1 MRTIFCASHNKR
13 NSGRGLAL
21 TVIMMEIPLPQAGS
35 RWGFFLDIDGTLL
48 AIAPTPGAVRVPPA
62 LAHLLARLQQLCDG
76 ALALVSGRA
85 IADIDRLFDKS
96 IAAAAGLHGME
107 RRRADGTMEIA
118 PISTEGLAP
127 VQAAFYAFAAT
138 RPGLLL
144 EDKGRT
150 IALHYRLAPDQ
161 GPEVRRLAQ
170 ALVGAVPGTLRLLE
184 GDKVVE
190 VQPVGF
196 DKGRAIRSFLME
208 PPFGGRRPV
217 FIGDDITD
225 EDGFA
230 AVAEQG
236 GIAIRVT
243 RDRAELPRTL
253 APFELGT
260 IEAVYAWLEAAADRL
275 EAGKR
280 NVERPIAAAP

>member
-1 MRTIFCASHNKR
+1 
-13 NSGRGLAL
+13 
-21 TVIMMEIPLPQAGS
+21 
-35 RWGFFLDIDGTLL
+35 
-48 AIAPTPGAVRVPPA
+48 
-62 LAHLLARLQQLCDG
+62 
-76 ALALVSGRA
+76 
-85 IADIDRLFDKS
+85 
-96 IAAAAGLHGME
+96 ME